1 MGSRLIAWEFASG
14 ALFFR
19 HTDSSKDARFV
30 PSSLP
35 VIVLGDQAIL
45 FGLKM
50 LAKLNVAG
58 GGLPRQLLI

>member
-1 MGSRLIAWEFASG
+1 
-14 ALFFR
+14 
-19 HTDSSKDARFV
+19 V